1 MKHLVSKTLVQVEK
15 AQLTLLIVSDSE
27 LNTKNIGS

>member
-15 AQLTLLIVSDSE
+15 AQLTLLIVSE
-27 LNTKNIGS
+27 IVN